1 MQVSPLPAP
10 CPCLT
15 LSQISPIGT
24 PKAHSTL
31 GRVLEAWAISTTSVG
46 SLATWLLGALR
57 QQQAGE
63 EKRVRS
69 WYQVLVPF
77 PPGSHYVLVTSLP
90 QTYGSGA
97 FLCLPNRAPSGL
109 ERLTLPYSCCF
120 KCQCFPQAS
129 SDLYKLPL
137 NVIWNSTSWGHVS
150 VVDLR
155 PEAVY
160 VIPLHPFC
168 KGWYDA
174 KEGDE

>member
-1 MQVSPLPAP
+1 MPLSNPKPNLSHWHPKSSLYTRQGLRSLGHINYIRRLPCHLTSGSTQTTASRRREESKVMISSPCPLLTRKSLCTSDVSPPNLWLWSLSVPSKP
-10 CPCLT
+10 C
-15 LSQISPIGT
+15 
-24 PKAHSTL
+24 
-31 GRVLEAWAISTTSVG
+31 
-46 SLATWLLGALR
+46 
-57 QQQAGE
+57 
-63 EKRVRS
+63 
-69 WYQVLVPF
+69 
-77 PPGSHYVLVTSLP
+77 
-90 QTYGSGA
+90 
-97 FLCLPNRAPSGL
+97 PSGL

-137 NVIWNSTSWGHVS
+137 NVVWNSTSWGHVS